1 MFDDL
6 GIILII
12 LPVLYIIISF
22 AVENGIKEAYKD
34 ITGKKTKDEQDFEDI
49 RKMYEFSKKHMNNN
63 DKEEL

>member
-1 MFDDL
+1 MFDNL

-12 LPVLYIIISF
+12 LPVLYIVISF

>member
-6 GIILII
+6 GIVLII
-12 LPVLYIIISF
+12 LPVLYIVISF

-63 DKEEL
+63 DKEDL

>member
-12 LPVLYIIISF
+12 LPVLYIVISF

-34 ITGKKTKDEQDFEDI
+34 ITGKKPKDEQDFEYI

-63 DKEEL
+63 YKEEL

>member
-12 LPVLYIIISF
+12 LPVLYIVISF

>member
-1 MFDDL
+1 MFDNL

-12 LPVLYIIISF
+12 LPVLYIVISF

-34 ITGKKTKDEQDFEDI
+34 ITGKKPKDEHDLENRI
-49 RKMYEFSKKHMNNN
+49 KMYTSSKKHMNNN

>member
-6 GIILII
+6 GIVLII
-12 LPVLYIIISF
+12 LPVLYIVISF

-49 RKMYEFSKKHMNNN
+49 RKMYEFSKNHMNNN